1 MNETS
6 CAFPVIYQKNKT
18 IRLIEGNILDDHG
31 RRSMLVCSAFS
42 GSYQTREG
50 TLIGA
55 ISKDM
60 GISVEEL
67 HDSRDTVYSA
77 FDDEGTER
85 CWVSCEIANVKFS
98 RIACIELLDPNNENK
113 DLAQI
118 DLLKNT
124 FYLFR
129 TMLRK
134 LNNDGIEFRRI
145 VMTVPGIGNQGLEP
159 TFVVPVLLAQ
169 LRAAAR
175 ELEMLD
181 EFVIYVKDHEK
192 YETIKGILENG
203 KPFAE
208 KQVFISYSSKDSA
221 EAEEIFL
228 FLSKKGIQC
237 WKAPEDI
244 PQGSNYQVMIPK
256 GLQDTYILLLIQSEN
271 SEKSRWCFKE
281 VGTAIGS
288 GHTIIPYKTS
298 DYCSSDQ
305 FNFLMDGEQIFFA
318 YTYEKEQRLDRL
330 YSIIDGYI
338 KKHEMIQ

>member
-181 EFVIYVKDHEK
+181 
-192 YETIKGILENG
+192 
-203 KPFAE
+203 
-208 KQVFISYSSKDSA
+208 
-221 EAEEIFL
+221 
-228 FLSKKGIQC
+228 
-237 WKAPEDI
+237 
-244 PQGSNYQVMIPK
+244 
-256 GLQDTYILLLIQSEN
+256 
-271 SEKSRWCFKE
+271 
-281 VGTAIGS
+281 
-288 GHTIIPYKTS
+288 
-298 DYCSSDQ
+298 
-305 FNFLMDGEQIFFA
+305 
-318 YTYEKEQRLDRL
+318 
-330 YSIIDGYI
+330 
-338 KKHEMIQ
+338 

>member
-1 MNETS
+1 
-6 CAFPVIYQKNKT
+6 
-18 IRLIEGNILDDHG
+18 
-31 RRSMLVCSAFS
+31 
-42 GSYQTREG
+42 
-50 TLIGA
+50 
-55 ISKDM
+55 
-60 GISVEEL
+60 
-67 HDSRDTVYSA
+67 
-77 FDDEGTER
+77 
-85 CWVSCEIANVKFS
+85 VKFS

-221 EAEEIFL
+221 EAEEIF
-228 FLSKKGIQC
+228 IT
-237 WKAPEDI
+237 E
-244 PQGSNYQVMIPK
+244 
-256 GLQDTYILLLIQSEN
+256 
-271 SEKSRWCFKE
+271 
-281 VGTAIGS
+281 
-288 GHTIIPYKTS
+288 GHLP
-298 DYCSSDQ
+298 
-305 FNFLMDGEQIFFA
+305 
-318 YTYEKEQRLDRL
+318 
-330 YSIIDGYI
+330 
-338 KKHEMIQ
+338 